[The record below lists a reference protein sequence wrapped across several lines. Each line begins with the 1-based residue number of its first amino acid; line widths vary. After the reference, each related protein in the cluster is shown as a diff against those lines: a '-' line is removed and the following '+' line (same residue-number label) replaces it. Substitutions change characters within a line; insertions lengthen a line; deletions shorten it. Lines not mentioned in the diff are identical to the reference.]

1 MEKIIYKKLFT
12 RPISLL
18 SMEIWFWGENR
29 GIKEITD
36 GKFYF
41 NPLFI
46 YKEGQG
52 TDVYYDFNN
61 QRTDVELM
69 IKYFVKHPK
78 KFESRA
84 KKYLSDCGKII
95 KLVDSYNPK
104 DLKKL
109 YQMTLSVQSMLTLSV
124 VLGRQYKKR
133 SEPIFAL
140 AYNLRK
146 RTDQTVYRAS
156 EKILSS
162 FKRLKPQLK
171 SSIDVLT
178 FNEIYKKRLSEK
190 IIKERKNGF
199 IYFEGSVYA
208 GVSLVDFQKLKKIV
222 IEDEKIYKTGVK
234 EIGGTAAQKGL
245 ARGRVKLVFNLGQL
259 SKVKNGDILVTPMTT
274 PDYLPALKRAAAF
287 ITDEGGL
294 TCHAAIVAREL
305 EIPCVIGTKIAT
317 KVLHDGDLVEV
328 NANHAVIKILKQ

>member
-1 MEKIIYKKLFT
+1 MEKIIYKKFFN
-12 RPISLL
+12 RPLPLS
-18 SMEIWFWGENR
+18 SMEIWFWGESR
-29 GIKEITD
+29 GIKKITD

-46 YKEGQG
+46 YKQGRG

-61 QRTDVELM
+61 PKTDLELM
-69 IKYFVKHPK
+69 IKYFVKHPQ

-95 KLVDSYNPK
+95 KLLDSHKSK
-104 DLKKL
+104 DLIKL
-109 YQMTLSVQSMLTLSV
+109 HRLALSVQPMLTLTV
-124 VLGRQYKKR
+124 VLGREYKR
-133 SEPIFAL
+133 RNEPIFAL
-140 AYNLRK
+140 AYDLRK
-146 RTDQTVYRAS
+146 KTDQTVYRAS
-156 EKILSS
+156 ERILSS

-171 SSIDVLT
+171 SSIDVLA
-178 FNEIYKKRLSEK
+178 FNEIYKKRPSEK

-222 IEDEKIYKTGVK
+222 IEAEKIYKTGVK
-234 EIGGTAAQKGL
+234 EIRGTAARKGL
-245 ARGRVKLVFNLGQL
+245 ARGRVKLVFNLEQL
-259 SKVKNGDILVTPMTT
+259 SKVKNGDVLVTPMTT
-274 PDYLPALKRAAAF
+274 PDYLPALKKAAAF

-294 TCHAAIVAREL
+294 TCHAAIVAREIG
-305 EIPCVIGTKIAT
+305 IPCVIATKIAT

-328 NANHAVIKILKQ
+328 NANHAVIKILK